1 MSRGTAIRAARRA
14 AAAAAAAEE
23 AAAEEAAAAE
33 EEEGGCCWL
42 DRKLLALTLIGL
54 LPPSIYLYLSFSD
67 KIRRQQTEWATTG

>member
-54 LPPSIYLYLSFSD
+54 LPPLQCDSKRSGPA
-67 KIRRQQTEWATTG
+67 ATTG